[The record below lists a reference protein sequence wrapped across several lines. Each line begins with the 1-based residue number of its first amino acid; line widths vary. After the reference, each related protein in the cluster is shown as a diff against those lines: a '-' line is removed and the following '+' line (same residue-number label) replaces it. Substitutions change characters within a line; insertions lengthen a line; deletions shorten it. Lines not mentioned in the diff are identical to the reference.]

1 MVNHLKKASLQLAD
15 IIASFIGSWT
25 FIIIQSIILILWVTA
40 NVVGFAHYDP
50 YPFILL
56 NLFLSF
62 EAAYA
67 TPLILMS
74 TNIQAAKDRKQM
86 SAALRIDKEDH
97 EIIRDLKIIMTDLQE
112 DIKLDRQSLRD
123 HKRLEYDHSE
133 LKQELAELKQL
144 IQSLKK

>member
-74 TNIQAAKDRKQM
+74 SNIQAAKDRKQM